1 MQDEDPEG
9 RKIPVTVEVTSNEIE
24 YGKVRMTEIVESKN
38 LGLPINKVH
47 RAEVFLAPYT
57 CHDERDESVLCKSE
71 IIEIDD
77 DEEELQL
84 TRVYDIEVSATDE
97 IGNVGSVT
105 CSVVVI
111 PKHHPSTT
119 SICGSSKSAKA
130 THRTL
135 LKGKTKSGKANH
147 LKGESN
153 SMKGE
158 VSSWSSSKSSKSIK
172 CLDHDE
178 NDLRREYDL
187 STQRFVVSSLNL
199 HWDTSLETTM
209 DKPVE
214 PISGKSG
221 KSSSKGTHSTKG
233 KGQTSS
239 FD

>member
-1 MQDEDPEG
+1 MQDEDPTTPP
-9 RKIPVTVEVTSNEIE
+9 IPVTVEVTSNEIE
-24 YGKVRMTEIVESKN
+24 YGKVRMAEIAETKD
-38 LGLPINKVH
+38 LGSPKNKVH

-57 CHDERDESVLCKSE
+57 CHDERDESVLCKPE

-77 DEEELQL
+77 DQEELEL

-97 IGNVGSVT
+97 IGNVGSAT

-135 LKGKTKSGKANH
+135 LKGETKSGKA
-147 LKGESN
+147 KGDSTKSVKE
-153 SMKGE
+153 KE
-158 VSSWSSSKSSKSIK
+158 SSWSSSKSSKSIK
-172 CLDHDE
+172 CLDHDN

-187 STQRFVVSSLNL
+187 SKQRFAISSLDL
-199 HWDTSLETTM
+199 HWDTSLDTTM

-221 KSSSKGTHSTKG
+221 KSKSKGTHTKG
-233 KGQTSS
+233 KGQTTS